1 MMEVDYNA
9 SQALLRL
16 RESDTRRKGSQSG
29 SVRFKSGAWY
39 IRFNEWR
46 FIDGAWKW
54 AETERKVSGT
64 DHRTSETKALLMGNA
79 EHVSKANQ
87 LNKAPQGLSDLQT
100 FIALQ
105 YQPTVVNGYHGQ
117 WKRTVDGILK
127 NHIIPAFGM
136 LALNEIKRPMVQE
149 WVNRLAKTY
158 SGQTVAHCVKILKA
172 IFDYASDLYD
182 IDDRNPADRVKLPR
196 IDAAQR
202 QALTMD
208 QVRQL
213 AAKIDSMAQVRQ
225 TKGRTFEAHP
235 DYARL
240 VLTLALTGMRIGE
253 ALGLRWRN
261 VDFTEKAVYVVES
274 FSAGE
279 WGPTKTKSS
288 RRKIAMTAELREILQ
303 QQLSASQ
310 WNGEEHTVF
319 VTSKGTPLDA
329 GNIAD
334 RYLKPAAEALKLG
347 EVTWHTF
354 RHTTRTLLDKFST
367 EAEAQ
372 AIMGHTSQAMGRR
385 YTHVS
390 QDAMR
395 EALERAT
402 GKPN

>member
-46 FIDGAWKW
+46 FIDGVWKW
-54 AETERKVSGT
+54 AETERKVSGADKKT
-64 DHRTSETKALLMGNA
+64 TETKALLLGNA

-100 FIALQ
+100 FVSLQ

-117 WKRTVDGILK
+117 WKRTVEGILK

-149 WVNRLAKTY
+149 WVNRLAGSY

-213 AAKIDSMAQVRQ
+213 AVKIDSMAQVRH